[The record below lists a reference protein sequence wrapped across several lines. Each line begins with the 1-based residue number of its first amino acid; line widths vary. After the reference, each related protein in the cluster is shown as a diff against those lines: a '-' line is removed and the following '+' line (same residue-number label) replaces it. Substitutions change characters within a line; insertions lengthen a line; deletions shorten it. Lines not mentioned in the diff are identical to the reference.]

1 MKKGIHPKYMNCVIT
16 CACGA
21 KFETRSTVEKI
32 SVDLCSSCHP
42 FFTGKQKIVDSAGR
56 VEKFLSR
63 TAKKVKAAPKRKKKT
78 EPAGA

>member
-63 TAKKVKAAPKRKKKT
+63 TAKKVKTAPKRKKKT